1 MVDIPILLVAA
12 SLIGAGLNVLRG
24 WSSNDDS
31 FDIKKASGA
40 IITAVVAA
48 LAATVVFDVS
58 TLGGP
63 IQTVLLGLLTGFSAN
78 YTISKLTK

>member
-24 WSSNDDS
+24 WSSSDDS

-40 IITAVVAA
+40 TITAVVAA